1 MDRKLIQTY
10 LEQYKAQFDRI
21 SKLEIYK
28 WKAIK
33 QFQTH
38 FDLKANDLYGMFEK
52 ALGEAGNL
60 MNSRDYYPKNLL
72 LENIEVSPDAIRVL
86 FRDLYNEEED
96 YTVRIKDFRAGFKTL
111 NQQNFPGKNDYQ
123 DHRAVLVYLAL
134 RYPERHYFYK
144 FGMFEKFTKAIG
156 YPYSP
161 KKGRIENISQF
172 HQMCDLVR
180 YEIEQ
185 DETLLRL
192 HRSRLGEDCYQDAQ
206 HHVLTQDFI
215 YAVAKH
221 LDQVDIDLPSQPPVE
236 VQYPEP
242 ISAYSIDLR
251 TPKVNLSGKMINHEQ
266 KTKRQKRLG
275 DLGELWVLEQEKQQ
289 LIAAEKPKLANKI
302 KHVAFDQGDGL
313 GYDILSFD
321 EKGNKKYI
329 EVKTTTGPKNQPFYI
344 TRNELEASRKYG
356 DNYFL
361 YRVYAYDDQQDAGEL
376 FILQGDMSAICVEPV
391 SYRVEMMD

>member
-1 MDRKLIQTY
+1 
-10 LEQYKAQFDRI
+10 
-21 SKLEIYK
+21 
-28 WKAIK
+28 
-33 QFQTH
+33 
-38 FDLKANDLYGMFEK
+38 MFEK